1 MGSENKKTSGNKD
14 LCACVFQNGHPS
26 REKYTAIWVMLINRL
41 IQDQRAPAPEEEKI

>member
-1 MGSENKKTSGNKD
+1 MGSENKKTNGNKD

-41 IQDQRAPAPEEEKI
+41 IQDQRAPAPKEEKT